1 MKKIANLPRV
11 WIALFILIITVSLIS
26 LNIGKVSIS
35 PAEVWQTIVGNGT
48 AKQELVLFEI
58 RLPAILLAILVGAG
72 MAISGAV
79 LQTVTQNELAE
90 PGILGINAGAGLA
103 VLIYITVFQSTLGSQ
118 SQIGTFIMPLF
129 AFAGAMLTAVLIL
142 ALSWKKG
149 LHTIRLLLV
158 GIGINAGFSA
168 VLTAM
173 QLRLNPHDFMK
184 AIVWLSGDLWAT
196 QWKYVWALLPWFLI
210 LIPFILY
217 KSHTLNVLN
226 LGSLVSTGLG
236 IRTEKERLVLIGAAV
251 ALAGL
256 GVTVGGGIAFL
267 GLIAPHIARKLVG
280 PKHGAFLPASAMIGA
295 LILLLADML
304 GKNMFRVD
312 IPSGVIVSIISAPY
326 FIYLLMKSK

>member
-1 MKKIANLPRV
+1 MKKISKLPKV
-11 WIALFILIITVSLIS
+11 WISLFILIVIVSLIS
-26 LNIGKVSIS
+26 LNVGKVSIS
-35 PAEVWQTIVGNGT
+35 PLEVWQTIIGNGT

-58 RLPAILLAILVGAG
+58 RLPAIILAILVGAG
-72 MAISGAV
+72 MALSGAV
-79 LQTVTQNELAE
+79 LQTVTRNELAE

-103 VLIYITVFQSTLGSQ
+103 VLIFITVFQPTLGSQ

-129 AFAGAMLTAVLIL
+129 AFSGAILTAVLIM

-158 GIGINAGFSA
+158 GIGINAGFA
-168 VLTAM
+168 AILTAM

-184 AIVWLSGDLWAT
+184 AMVWLSGDLWAT

-217 KSHTLNVLN
+217 KSQTLNVLN
-226 LGSLVSTGLG
+226 LGSLISTGLG
-236 IRTEKERLVLIGAAV
+236 IRTEKERLILIGVSV

-256 GVTVGGGIAFL
+256 GVTAGGGIAFL

-280 PKHGAFLPASAMIGA
+280 PKHEAFLPISAMIGA
-295 LILLLADML
+295 FILLLADML
-304 GKNMFRVD
+304 GKNMFFVD

>member
-11 WIALFILIITVSLIS
+11 WIALFILIIAVSLIS

-72 MAISGAV
+72 MAVSGAV

-168 VLTAM
+168 ILTAM

-280 PKHGAFLPASAMIGA
+280 PKHGAFLPATAMIGA
-295 LILLLADML
+295 FILLLADML

>member
-1 MKKIANLPRV
+1 MKKISKLPKV
-11 WIALFILIITVSLIS
+11 WISLFILIVIVSLIS
-26 LNIGKVSIS
+26 LNVGKVSIS
-35 PAEVWQTIVGNGT
+35 PLEVWQTIIGNGT

-58 RLPAILLAILVGAG
+58 RLPAIILAILVGAG
-72 MAISGAV
+72 MALSGAV
-79 LQTVTQNELAE
+79 LQTVTRNELAE

-103 VLIYITVFQSTLGSQ
+103 VLIFITVFQPTLGSQ

-129 AFAGAMLTAVLIL
+129 AFSGAILTAVLIMV
-142 ALSWKKG
+142 LSWKKG

-158 GIGINAGFSA
+158 GIGINAGFA
-168 VLTAM
+168 AILTAM

-184 AIVWLSGDLWAT
+184 AMVWLSGDLWAT

-217 KSHTLNVLN
+217 KSQTLNVLN
-226 LGSLVSTGLG
+226 LGSLISTGLG
-236 IRTEKERLVLIGAAV
+236 IRTEKERLILIGVSV

-256 GVTVGGGIAFL
+256 GVTAGGGIAFL

-280 PKHGAFLPASAMIGA
+280 PKHEAFLPISAMIGA
-295 LILLLADML
+295 FILLLADML
-304 GKNMFRVD
+304 GKNMFFVD

>member
-11 WIALFILIITVSLIS
+11 WIALFILIIAVSLIS

-72 MAISGAV
+72 MAVSGAV

-168 VLTAM
+168 ILTAM

-295 LILLLADML
+295 FILLLADML

>member
-1 MKKIANLPRV
+1 MNNAKLVRV
-11 WIALFILIITVSLIS
+11 WTVLFILIIIASLIS
-26 LNIGKVSIS
+26 LNVGTVSIS
-35 PAEVWQTIVGNGT
+35 PAEVWQTIIGNGT
-48 AKQELVLFEI
+48 DKQELVLFEI
-58 RLPAILLAILVGAG
+58 RLPAIVLAILVGTG
-72 MAISGAV
+72 MAVSGAV

-103 VLIYITVFQSTLGSQ
+103 VLIYITVFQSTIGSQ
-118 SQIGTFIMPLF
+118 SLVGTFMMPLF
-129 AFAGAMLTAVLIL
+129 AFTGALLTTVLIL
-142 ALSWKKG
+142 VLSWKKG

-158 GIGINAGFSA
+158 GIGINAGFAA

-184 AIVWLSGDLWAT
+184 AMVWLSGDLWAT
-196 QWKYVWALLPWFLI
+196 QWKYVWALLPWFLV
-210 LIPFILY
+210 LLPFILF

-226 LGSLVSTGLG
+226 LGSLVSSGLG

-280 PKHGAFLPASAMIGA
+280 PKHGALLPTAAMIGA
-295 LILLLADML
+295 FVLLLSDML
-304 GKNMFRVD
+304 GKNMLKVD

>member
-1 MKKIANLPRV
+1 MKSTKLMRV
-11 WIALFILIITVSLIS
+11 WTALFVLIVIVCLLS
-26 LNIGKVSIS
+26 LNIGTVSIS
-35 PAEVWQTIVGNGT
+35 PAEVWQTIIGNGT

-58 RLPAILLAILVGAG
+58 RLPAIVLAILVGAG
-72 MAISGAV
+72 MAISGSV

-103 VLIYITVFQSTLGSQ
+103 VLIYITVFQSTISSQ
-118 SQIGTFIMPLF
+118 SQIGTFMMPLF
-129 AFAGAMLTAVLIL
+129 AFAGALLTAVLIV

-149 LHTIRLLLV
+149 MDTIRLLLV
-158 GIGINAGFSA
+158 GIGINAGFA
-168 VLTAM
+168 AILTAM

-184 AIVWLSGDLWAT
+184 AMVWLSGDLWAT

-226 LGSLVSTGLG
+226 LGSQISTGLG
-236 IRTEKERLVLIGAAV
+236 IRTEKERLILVGAAV

-280 PKHGAFLPASAMIGA
+280 PKHGAFLPTAAMIGA
-295 LILLLADML
+295 FILLLADML
-304 GKNMFRVD
+304 GKNMLKVD

>member
-79 LQTVTQNELAE
+79 LQTVAQNELAE

-118 SQIGTFIMPLF
+118 SQIGTFIMPFF

-226 LGSLVSTGLG
+226 LGSLVSSGLG

>member
-295 LILLLADML
+295 FILLLADML

>member
-1 MKKIANLPRV
+1 MKKISKLPKV
-11 WIALFILIITVSLIS
+11 WISLFILIVIVSLIS
-26 LNIGKVSIS
+26 LNVGKVSIS
-35 PAEVWQTIVGNGT
+35 PLEVWQTIIGNGT

-58 RLPAILLAILVGAG
+58 RLPAIILAILVGAG
-72 MAISGAV
+72 MALSGAV
-79 LQTVTQNELAE
+79 LQTVTRNELAE

-103 VLIYITVFQSTLGSQ
+103 VLIFITVFQPTLGSQ

-129 AFAGAMLTAVLIL
+129 AFSGAILTAVLIM

-158 GIGINAGFSA
+158 GIGINAGFA
-168 VLTAM
+168 AILTAM

-184 AIVWLSGDLWAT
+184 AMVWLSGDLWAT

-217 KSHTLNVLN
+217 KSQTLNVLN
-226 LGSLVSTGLG
+226 LGSLISTGLG
-236 IRTEKERLVLIGAAV
+236 IRTEKERLILIGVSV

-256 GVTVGGGIAFL
+256 GVTAGGGIAFL

-280 PKHGAFLPASAMIGA
+280 PKHEAFLPVSAMIGA
-295 LILLLADML
+295 FILLLADML
-304 GKNMFRVD
+304 GKNMFFVD

>member
-1 MKKIANLPRV
+1 LKKIANLPRV